1 MKKTALGL
9 VLATFAGA
17 AAAGDLA
24 EPRYYESND
33 YSAQVFYR
41 VDFGGER
48 GYDQSLGL
56 RLDNERAHAAGAPAM
71 FQARFGAMG
80 LDKLAVNGVD
90 LRGAMVSSGQSGG
103 GMFAN
108 LSIGQWIAIGYTA
121 LLFGVVATDALDE
134 DEESSGTGTGG
145 T

>member
-1 MKKTALGL
+1 MHMKKTALGL

-24 EPRYYESND
+24 EPRNYESND

-48 GYDQSLGL
+48 GYGQSLGL
-56 RLDNERAHAAGAPAM
+56 RFDNERAHAAGAPAM
-71 FQARFGAMG
+71 FQARFGEQG

-90 LRGAMVSSGQSGG
+90 LRGAMLASNQSGG

-108 LSIGQWIAIGYTA
+108 LSVGQWIAIGYTA

-134 DEESSGTGTGG
+134 DAASTGTGG
-145 T
+145 S